1 MVKTFKIWLNDLS
14 LIRSALV
21 ERSRVRFPPHKTQDS
36 DPNCDADLPAL
47 SPRVD
52 QIMQTPFLTSM
63 EKFLA
68 VRPIRPKNTPATTRS
83 WAWESQERA
92 FRRNHPSTSLEAS
105 EESAHGAYAQGKTV
119 GQDSS
124 AFTTRD
130 AIEAERGVERAV
142 WEFRDSALS
151 AEQTRP
157 DGTGPLDVPYN
168 RVFTADDVAQ
178 QTNAR
183 ETGRQERN
191 ATRRQTPNVGQ
202 DAIKSELVDRV
213 VLPKK
218 NSKPAVFS
226 FVNTSDPASTASTK
240 SGMSSVGRGKMQNEH
255 GQREKKA
262 RRSERVQKA
271 KQEMAQRQASKGA
284 Q

>member
-1 MVKTFKIWLNDLS
+1 
-14 LIRSALV
+14 
-21 ERSRVRFPPHKTQDS
+21 
-36 DPNCDADLPAL
+36 
-47 SPRVD
+47 
-52 QIMQTPFLTSM
+52 M

-68 VRPIRPKNTPATTRS
+68 VLPIRPKNTPATTRS

-105 EESAHGAYAQGKTV
+105 EESAHEAYSQGKTV

-130 AIEAERGVERAV
+130 TIEAERGVERAV
-142 WEFRDSALS
+142 WEFRDSSLS

-178 QTNAR
+178 QTNAKQS
-183 ETGRQERN
+183 GRQERN

-202 DAIKSELVDRV
+202 DAIQSELVDRV

-218 NSKPAVFS
+218 NSKSAVFS
-226 FVNTSDPASTASTK
+226 FVNTADPASTPSTK
-240 SGMSSVGRGKMQNEH
+240 GGLSSVGRGKMQNEH